1 MRRNHRSAPR
11 TMPVYPSEDV
21 VIELPP
27 SIPTRSNQPT
37 WIMIL
42 QIFGMLGGMSGAL
55 AYTFVSKNN
64 TDNPL
69 WWVPL
74 LSGLM
79 MMASVGSIVQ
89 NLFEPRRFKQNMAQR
104 EKDYRGYLEDQ
115 MVFID
120 TLADTQRR
128 EHENVHPAIDE
139 CLAICADAQTR
150 QPSPRMWERWRSND
164 GVKDFLHCRVGVGRI
179 PATYRVRPAQNP
191 GRSLTADVLVQE
203 LLNLVN
209 AAKTVPG
216 AAVTVPL
223 PNIGVLGITGDG
235 SENILRAILVHM
247 GTHHSPADVKL
258 SLSINSSQLAHWTWV
273 RWLPHIWNDNQT
285 RRMIATTHDDV
296 SIQIEQLVSL
306 IQQRSEQMRDKNI
319 GGADKF
325 VGMAHVACFIDVE
338 AFVQREDIF
347 RKFMYVLNN
356 GAMVGVY
363 VVIVS
368 KGQLPRECR
377 GIIEIQSINARYKEN
392 ANPQEILFVPDQITL
407 AQTERLARAQA
418 PWQSTSM
425 SGDNSVPAR
434 VSLMDL
440 LNVESIDQFEFAKKW
455 ERNRPWENL
464 YVPIG
469 LGGGRMP
476 VVLDVQK
483 HGPHGLGAGTTG
495 SGKSELLLTMIAM
508 LASQYSPEEVVFLLL
523 DFKGEGMAGRV
534 AHLPHLAGVL
544 SNLSASQ
551 TNRVLIS
558 LNAELNRR
566 QRIFK
571 EYSMNDINDYLE
583 KRRKNRSMPVLPM
596 MLIIADEFAQL
607 KDEQPE
613 FIDQLVSVARIGRT
627 LGMRMLLTTQNPSGV
642 VTKQIYSNTSYRFC
656 LKVASREDSIDLI
669 GNPEAAYLPG
679 RGAGFLKI
687 GEGQPIQFQ
696 SGYTGDAYVVTE
708 VDAPVI
714 NTIGIDGKRTQLVG
728 PRVQVSEETQL
739 EHLVECIRQVA
750 VQHHM
755 TQQYQVWAPVL
766 PNEPPVLADVAMQFR
781 YRVSWD
787 GTQWGG
793 SQDDVRP
800 LIGLYDDPANQKQG
814 ELYIPVSER
823 GHIGIY
829 VAAGENRSLFART
842 FIGST
847 VLQHNPADVQFI
859 FLDFGASGLL
869 RAYEQLPHTIAVA
882 SLSQN
887 EMITRINTR
896 INEELAMR
904 ARVLGGVTFTAYRES
919 TPRPL
924 PRIVIMID
932 NVIEL
937 RDQSHVRSLQETI
950 DRVAQNGAPLGI
962 HLVVIMNTPNEAG
975 SRIRQQIGFLLGIGV
990 SRDMAYEISN
1000 RRGMVI
1006 DEDVLG
1012 RAVASNPACE
1022 CQIAA
1027 LTNDGEMG
1035 QMRYLRSLI
1044 QDMSLNTQFV
1054 LTHQIREIPE
1064 RITMEFIQ
1072 RMHNYPPVPFV
1083 MKLAVN
1089 IDTEQ
1094 VEEFVLPTENPYM
1107 LICGGAKS
1115 GKSSFIQII
1124 TAYFVKQLP
1133 QSQIVMMNNGSTQLT
1148 QYQQH
1153 PQVVAYESATVRWAT
1168 LVQALEDAL
1177 AERKAFYDNEI
1188 VTNGLVTRA
1197 QMLAQFAPVVL
1208 IVDSDRWNEF
1218 EELES
1223 SLRARLAKLLQVHR
1237 DTGLFVC
1244 VSADSDKLKATKV
1257 TCEFTQLMKSQTVI
1271 CLNVKEENDV
1281 TLVAP
1286 KLYFTGAESVAMRQ
1300 GMRPG
1305 RAVIARPGVTRARVQ
1320 FVVPD

>member
-1 MRRNHRSAPR
+1 MRRNHRAAPR
-11 TMPVYPSEDV
+11 TMPVYPSEEV

-27 SIPTRSNQPT
+27 TIPTRSNQPT

-42 QIFGMLGGMSGAL
+42 QIFGMLGGMSGAI
-55 AYTFVSKNN
+55 AYTFINKNN
-64 TDNPL
+64 ANNPL

-79 MMASVGSIVQ
+79 MMASIGSIFQ
-89 NLFEPRRFKQNMAQR
+89 NLLEPRRFKRNLAQR
-104 EKDYRGYLEDQ
+104 EKDYRAYLADQ
-115 MVFID
+115 LVFID
-120 TLADTQRR
+120 TLAETQRR
-128 EHENVHPAIDE
+128 EYENVHPSIDE

-191 GRSLTADVLVQE
+191 SRSLTADVLVQE

-209 AAKTVPG
+209 AAKTVPS

-235 SENILRAILVHM
+235 SENVLRAIVVHM
-247 GTHHSPADVKL
+247 VTHHSPADVKL
-258 SLSINSSQLAHWTWV
+258 SLAMNSNQLAHWTWV

-296 SIQIEQLVSL
+296 STQIEQLVSL
-306 IQQRSEQMRDKNI
+306 IQQRSEQMREKSGNAEFMGI
-319 GGADKF
+319 
-325 VGMAHVACFIDVE
+325 AHVACFIDIE

-392 ANPQEILFVPDQITL
+392 ASSQEVLFVPDQITL

-418 PWQSTSM
+418 PWQSTSV

-440 LNVESIDQFEFAKKW
+440 LNVESIDQFDFAKKW
-455 ERNRPWENL
+455 ERNHPWENL

-495 SGKSELLLTMIAM
+495 SGKSELLLTLIAM

-534 AHLPHLAGVL
+534 AQLPHLAGVL

-571 EYSMNDINDYLE
+571 EYSINDINDYLE
-583 KRRKNRSMPVLPM
+583 KRRKNQSMPALPM

-656 LKVASREDSIDLI
+656 LKVASRDDSMELI

-739 EHLVECIRQVA
+739 EHLVECIKQVA
-750 VQHHM
+750 VQRNIVER
-755 TQQYQVWAPVL
+755 YQVWAPAL
-766 PNEPPVLADVAMQFR
+766 PNEPPVLADVAAQFR
-781 YRVSWD
+781 LSTNWN
-787 GTQWGG
+787 GAQWTG

-800 LIGLYDDPANQKQG
+800 LIGLYDDPTNQKQG
-814 ELYIPVSER
+814 ELYIPISER
-823 GHIGIY
+823 GHVGIY

-842 FIGST
+842 LVGAT
-847 VLQHNPADVQFI
+847 VLQHNPVDVQFI

-904 ARVLGGVTFTAYRES
+904 ARVLGGVTFAAYRQS

-924 PRIVIMID
+924 PRIVIVID

-937 RDQSHVRSLQETI
+937 RDQSHVRPLQETI

-975 SRIRQQIGFLLGIGV
+975 GRIRQQIGFSLGIGV

-1006 DEDVLG
+1006 DEQILG

-1027 LTNDGEMG
+1027 LASDGEMG
-1035 QMRYLRSLI
+1035 QVRYLRSLI
-1044 QDMSLNTQFV
+1044 HEMSSNTQFT

-1064 RITMEFIQ
+1064 RIPMEFIQ
-1072 RMHNYPPVPFV
+1072 RMFNREPAPFT
-1083 MKLAVN
+1083 MNMAIN

-1094 VEEFVLPTENPYM
+1094 VELFDFNIENPYM

-1115 GKSSFIQII
+1115 GKSSLIQVI
-1124 TAYFVKQLP
+1124 TSYFVKQLP
-1133 QSQIVMMNNGSTQLT
+1133 SSQIVMMSNGSTQLAP
-1148 QYQQH
+1148 YQHHQ
-1153 PQVVAYESATVRWAT
+1153 QVIAYESATVRWIN
-1168 LVQALEDAL
+1168 LVQALEEAL
-1177 AERKAFYDNEI
+1177 SERKVFYDNEI
-1188 VTNGLVTRA
+1188 VSTGLVTRT
-1197 QMLAQFAPVVL
+1197 QMLARFAPVVL

-1218 EELES
+1218 EELDS
-1223 SLRARLAKLLQVHR
+1223 SVRSRLAKLLQAHR
-1237 DTGLFVC
+1237 DTGLFVF

-1271 CLNVKEENDV
+1271 GLNVKEENDV

-1286 KLYFTGAESVAMRQ
+1286 KLYFTGAESVALRQ

-1305 RAVIARPGVTRARVQ
+1305 RAVIARPGAPRVRVQ